1 MIVNQLISL
10 QIADAHRQLNQT
22 ETVDSAECTSRIRP
36 GAMQG
41 QVVCYAKLSQARSPQ
56 QTVQVEGHTPSHCN
70 VTVST
75 YTIHKLWSNCENI
88 VIIYFLYVQLYYTYC
103 NIQTYVL
110 YIYIHIIALCT
121 YQINSYQTPGA
132 APALCMSQSVTVSP
146 IVLAKRRCLLV
157 FSELSPFCTLEYLF
171 L

>member
-56 QTVQVEGHTPSHCN
+56 QTVQVEGHTPSHWIVALLYQHIPYIN
-70 VTVST
+70 YDQTVK
-75 YTIHKLWSNCENI
+75 I
-88 VIIYFLYVQLYYTYC
+88 
-103 NIQTYVL
+103 
-110 YIYIHIIALCT
+110 
-121 YQINSYQTPGA
+121 
-132 APALCMSQSVTVSP
+132 
-146 IVLAKRRCLLV
+146 
-157 FSELSPFCTLEYLF
+157 
-171 L
+171 

>member
-56 QTVQVEGHTPSHCN
+56 QTVQVEGHTPSHWI
-70 VTVST
+70 VT
-75 YTIHKLWSNCENI
+75 L
-88 VIIYFLYVQLYYTYC
+88 LYQHIPYINYD
-103 NIQTYVL
+103 QTVK
-110 YIYIHIIALCT
+110 I
-121 YQINSYQTPGA
+121 
-132 APALCMSQSVTVSP
+132 
-146 IVLAKRRCLLV
+146 
-157 FSELSPFCTLEYLF
+157 
-171 L
+171 